1 MCLFLII
8 FFANY
13 CSFSIR
19 FTLDDKKTKT
29 SVLQY
34 FCEKY
39 NIVLQYASLP
49 ALQAGSD
56 SNPVYLPMEVCKIA
70 AGQRYT
76 KRLNERQVTNLLRAT
91 CQRPIERE
99 RSITGVC

>member
-34 FCEKY
+34 FRDKY
-39 NIVLQYASLP
+39 NIFLKYEALP

-56 SNPVYLPMEVCKIA
+56 SNPVYLPMEVCMIA

-76 KRLNERQVTNLLRAT
+76 KRLNEKQVTNLLRAT
-91 CQRPIERE
+91 CQRPHDRE
-99 RSITGVC
+99 RSITEVC

>member
-1 MCLFLII
+1 M
-8 FFANY
+8 
-13 CSFSIR
+13 R

-34 FCEKY
+34 FRDKY

-76 KRLNERQVTNLLRAT
+76 KILNEKQVITLLRAT
-91 CQRPIERE
+91 CQRPYERE
-99 RSITGVC
+99 RNITDVC